1 MKIQYVV
8 TGLVSL
14 IFAGM
19 IFTGGALLSPK
30 AAFAGEADV
39 VAARAT
45 KSADGT
51 FQFSVSVAHDDS
63 GWEHYANAW
72 DVVAPDGT
80 VLGQRELLHPHV
92 NEQPFTRSLS
102 GVKIPDDV
110 HSVTIRARDLVHEY
124 GGAEVMLELPT
135 TIGQSTST
143 AN

>member
-1 MKIQYVV
+1 MKSRYFA
-8 TGLVSL
+8 TAMVSL
-14 IFAGM
+14 ILTGM
-19 IFTGGALLSPK
+19 IFTGGALLSSQV
-30 AAFAGEADV
+30 AFAGEADV

-51 FQFSVSVAHDDS
+51 FQFSVTVAHADS
-63 GWEHYANAW
+63 GWDHYANAW

-102 GVKIPDDV
+102 GVKIPDNV

-124 GGAEVMLELPT
+124 GGAEVMLELPEVV
-135 TIGQSTST
+135 GESSVSS
-143 AN
+143 N